1 MTDIGREFLGLELL
15 VPERLVRGAPATTI
29 TLRIH
34 NRTQRHLDLTLRG
47 RAITFDVEIARAT
60 GPVVWRLLEDE
71 IVPAIAL
78 LRTLDPEERIELRAQ
93 WDQRTNEGRL
103 IEPGDYAARGL
114 LLVEGGSLETP
125 WSPIHI
131 EDG

>member
-1 MTDIGREFLGLELL
+1 MTDTGREFLGLELL
-15 VPERLVRGAPATTI
+15 VPEKLARGAAVTI

-34 NRTQRHLDLTLRG
+34 NRTKRHLDLTLRG
-47 RAITFDVEIARAT
+47 RAVTFDVEVARAT
-60 GPVVWRLLEDE
+60 GPVVWRMLEDE

-78 LRTLDPEERIELRAQ
+78 LRTLDPDERIELQAQ
-93 WDQRTNEGRL
+93 WDQRTSEGRL

-114 LLVEGGSLETP
+114 LLLEGGSLGTP

>member
-1 MTDIGREFLGLELL
+1 MTDTGREFLGLELL
-15 VPERLVRGAPATTI
+15 VPEKLARGAAVTI

-34 NRTQRHLDLTLRG
+34 NRTHQHLDLTLRG
-47 RAITFDVEIARAT
+47 RAVTFDVEIARAT
-60 GPVVWRLLEDE
+60 GPVVWRMLEDE

-78 LRTLDPEERIELRAQ
+78 LRTLDPDERIELQAQ
-93 WDQRTNEGRL
+93 WDQRTSEGRL

-114 LLVEGGSLETP
+114 LLLEGGSLGTP